1 MSYCICVEG
10 VTKRY
15 KLATSLPLS
24 RAARPLLRLLGVRH
38 HVARG
43 VDHKVALDDVS
54 FSVTE
59 GERVGIIGEN
69 GAGKST
75 LLHLLAGVA
84 APTRGSV
91 EVNGR
96 VHAALTIGLALREDL
111 TGREN
116 LYLDA
121 EVQGRTRNETDTVI
135 DRMIAFADLGDFID
149 QPVRTYSSGMKAR
162 LSFTSLVFV
171 EPEILLIDEMLSVG
185 DYWFSQKATHAVR
198 ELCGKGRIVMVVS
211 HNLDSLVSMCSR
223 CLWLEEGRVVAD
235 GDPATVT
242 AAYRER
248 VRQRDEA
255 EMAAKFSMLGQDWAL
270 DSAIR
275 IARVTVGS
283 SRRPGPASVLNV
295 GEDAWISVEL
305 SVDRARAAHDL
316 WLWIERLDGLRVTE
330 NRWSESSGALNLQPG
345 GVEVVAEM
353 APMTLGPGLYR
364 VQAELLDDVTTLSTA
379 GAVFKVVAERNLLG
393 GQPALWAPIDV
404 SCRPR
409 APAER

>member
-1 MSYCICVEG
+1 VSYRIRVEG

-15 KLATSLPLS
+15 KLATSLPLP

-38 HVARG
+38 HAARG
-43 VDHKVALDDVS
+43 VDQKVALDDVS

-59 GERVGIIGEN
+59 GERVAIIGEN

-84 APTRGSV
+84 APTSGSV

-111 TGREN
+111 PGREN

-121 EVQGRTRNETDTVI
+121 EVQGRTRAETATVI

-162 LSFTSLVFV
+162 LAFTSLVFV

-185 DYWFSQKATHAVR
+185 DYWFSKKATHAVR
-198 ELCGKGRIVMVVS
+198 ELCSKGRIVMLVS
-211 HNLDSLVSMCSR
+211 HNLESMVSMCSR
-223 CLWLEEGRVVAD
+223 CLWLDGGRLVAD
-235 GDPATVT
+235 GDPAEVT
-242 AAYRER
+242 AAYRDR

-255 EMAAKFSMLGQDWAL
+255 EMGAKFSRLGQDWAL
-270 DSAIR
+270 DGAIR
-275 IARVTVGS
+275 ITRVTVGS
-283 SRRPGPASVLNV
+283 SRRPGPAAVLNV

-316 WLWIERLDGLRVTE
+316 RLWIERLDGLRVTE
-330 NRWSESSGALNLQPG
+330 NRWSESSGVPDPLAG
-345 GVEVVAEM
+345 TSEVVAEM
-353 APMTLGPGLYR
+353 APMILGPGLYR
-364 VQAELLDDVTTLSTA
+364 VQAELLNGATTLATA
-379 GAVFKVVAERNLLG
+379 GTVFKVVAERALTG
-393 GQPALWAPIDV
+393 GQPALWAPIEV

-409 APAER
+409 VAAER

>member
-1 MSYCICVEG
+1 VSYRIRVEG
-10 VTKRY
+10 VTKQY

-24 RAARPLLRLLGVRH
+24 RAARPLLRLLGLRH
-38 HVARG
+38 HAARS
-43 VDHKVALDDVS
+43 VDHKVALNDVS

-84 APTRGSV
+84 TPTKGSI
-91 EVNGR
+91 EINGH

-111 TGREN
+111 TGRAN

-121 EVQGRTRNETDTVI
+121 EVQGRTRAETDTVI

-162 LSFTSLVFV
+162 LAFTSLVFV

-185 DYWFSQKATHAVR
+185 DYWFSQKATQAVR
-198 ELCGKGRIVMVVS
+198 ELCGKGRIVMLVS
-211 HNLDSLVSMCSR
+211 HNLESIVSMCSR
-223 CLWLEEGRVVAD
+223 CLWLDGGRLVAD
-235 GDPATVT
+235 GDPAEVT
-242 AAYRER
+242 ATYRER
-248 VRQRDEA
+248 ERQRDEA
-255 EMAAKFSMLGQDWAL
+255 EMGAKFSRLGQNWAL
-270 DSAIR
+270 DGAIR

-283 SRRPGPASVLNV
+283 SRRPGSTAVLNV

-305 SVDRARAAHDL
+305 SADRARAVHDL
-316 WLWIERLDGLRVTE
+316 RLWIERLDGLRLTE
-330 NRWSESSGALNLQPG
+330 NLWSESG
-345 GVEVVAEM
+345 GVPNLIVGKSEVVAEM
-353 APMTLGPGLYR
+353 APMILGPGLYR
-364 VQAELLDDVTTLSTA
+364 VQAELLDGGTTLAT
-379 GAVFKVVAERNLLG
+379 GGTVFKVVADRALTG
-393 GQPALWAPIDV
+393 GQPALWAPIEV

-409 APAER
+409 VAAQR

>member
-1 MSYCICVEG
+1 MSYRIRVEG
-10 VTKRY
+10 VTKQY
-15 KLATSLPLS
+15 KLATSLPLP

-38 HVARG
+38 HAARG
-43 VDHKVALDDVS
+43 VGRKVALDDVS

-111 TGREN
+111 TGRGN
-116 LYLDA
+116 LYVDA
-121 EVQGRTRNETDTVI
+121 EVQGRTRAETDTVI

-162 LSFTSLVFV
+162 LAFTSLVFV
-171 EPEILLIDEMLSVG
+171 EPEILLIDEVLSVG

-198 ELCGKGRIVMVVS
+198 ELCSKGRIVMLVS
-211 HNLDSLVSMCSR
+211 HNLESMISMCSR
-223 CLWLEEGRVVAD
+223 CLWLDGGRLVAD
-235 GDPATVT
+235 GDPAEVT

-255 EMAAKFSMLGQDWAL
+255 EMGAKFSRLGQDWAL
-270 DSAIR
+270 DDAIR
-275 IARVTVGS
+275 IVRVTVGS
-283 SRRPGPASVLNV
+283 SRRPGPAAVLNV

-316 WLWIERLDGLRVTE
+316 RLWIERLDGLRVTE
-330 NRWSESSGALNLQPG
+330 NRWSESSAALKSLAGP
-345 GVEVVAEM
+345 VEVVAEM
-353 APMTLGPGLYR
+353 APMMLGPGLYR
-364 VQAELLDDVTTLSTA
+364 VQAELLNGATTLATA
-379 GAVFKVVAERNLLG
+379 GTVFKVVAERALTG
-393 GQPALWAPIDV
+393 GQPALWAPIEV

-409 APAER
+409 VVAER